1 MSVREK
7 WSKQKPLKVSH
18 DELKD
23 IVLSILRENPQIL
36 ISYLFGSTVKGTFK
50 EYSDIDIAIYTSK
63 DFSWSDFYQ
72 LYGDLT
78 KKIHSDRV
86 DLVWLNKAEPILCFE
101 IIKTGRVFFYR
112 DEDVLNDFEFKTKK
126 RYYDYII
133 YLRKHRS
140 YRESDL

>member
-112 DEDVLNDFEFKTKK
+112 DENVLNDFEFKTKK

-140 YRESDL
+140 YRDSGL

>member
-7 WSKQKPLKVSH
+7 WSKQRPLKASP
-18 DELKD
+18 DEVKD
-23 IVLSILRENPQIL
+23 IVFSTLKENPQIF
-36 ISYLFGSTVKGTFK
+36 IAYLFGSSVKGIFK

-63 DFSWSDFYQ
+63 EFSWSDFYQ

-78 KKIHSDRV
+78 KKIHSNRV

-112 DEDVLNDFEFKTKK
+112 DKDILNDFELKAKK

-140 YRESDL
+140 YRESVL